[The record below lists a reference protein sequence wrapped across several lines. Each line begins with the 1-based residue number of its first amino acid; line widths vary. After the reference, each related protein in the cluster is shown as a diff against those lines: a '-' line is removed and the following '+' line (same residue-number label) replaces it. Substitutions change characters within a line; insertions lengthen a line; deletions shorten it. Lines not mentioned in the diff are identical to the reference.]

1 VTSLRWLAA
10 CLLYTLAGAVTGLA
24 LSALFYWLPL

>member
-1 VTSLRWLAA
+1 MTALRWIAA
-10 CLLYTLAGAVTGLA
+10 CLFYALAGAALGLA